1 MMRIKRPATANKT
14 RLFDHVP
21 DMIAITNTA
30 RFREGEDAL
39 VDLG

>member
-1 MMRIKRPATANKT
+1 MMRIRRPATANKT
-14 RLFDHVP
+14 GLFDHVP
-21 DMIAITNTA
+21 DMIAITTA